1 MSRTALR
8 VRELHAS
15 IGGLA
20 ILKGVDLEVP
30 FGEVH
35 AIMGPNGSGKST
47 LCHVLAGKPGYE
59 VSGAIAVDGASLVDL
74 DVHERAQ
81 AGLFQALQYPV
92 GIPGLDLGVLVEEA
106 AVALGAGPEEAR
118 ERIATQARQLG
129 MDRFLNRSV
138 NGDLSGGEKKRSEVF
153 QLAVLEPRV
162 MVLDEIDSGLDIDSV
177 REVAAAVEEVGIRGA
192 IARGIFG
199 EMNPGAELMGVPT
212 DFFRWTDAE
221 ELSITEECMA
231 ERPAGSLVEVW
242 PCPENIVYVTP
253 DIIEGS
259 AHLAEAGGVRWH
271 MHCSEAHD
279 EIGFFEA
286 VHADRPVAWLEK
298 RGVLTHRT
306 TLAHAI
312 WLDPDEVSAMG
323 AAGATAVHNPI
334 SNQYLASGV
343 LHLEPL
349 LSAGANVALGSDGVA
364 VAGQDMFEAMK
375 AGALMH
381 RVAHLDSTTTTV
393 EQFLELAA
401 LGGATMTGVSGGVIE
416 AGRAADL
423 VILDV
428 DKVRHTPWN
437 RPVASMVHS
446 GRSGDVEMVVV
457 AGEIIVEDG
466 RSTKVDEAEVRSA
479 ATEATRRLFGD
490 AQLTGLTKDWQ

>member
-1 MSRTALR
+1 MINDHQMNHHPSSPASHQEAATHPGSTPACDLLLEGGILVTLDEQRR
-8 VRELHAS
+8 VIEDGAV
-15 IGGLA
+15 A
-20 ILKGVDLEVP
+20 IAGDRIVDL
-30 FGEVH
+30 
-35 AIMGPNGSGKST
+35 GKRAD
-47 LCHVLAGKPGYE
+47 LGHLRARAGRVIDCAGK
-59 VSGAIAVDGASLVDL
+59 LV
-74 DVHERAQ
+74 
-81 AGLFQALQYPV
+81 
-92 GIPGLDLGVLVEEA
+92 IPGLTDGHTHLFQSLGRGLGDGMSLVPWLRHFMLPYSLNMSREIAIA
-106 AVALGAGPEEAR
+106 AVRLGAL
-118 ERIATQARQLG
+118 QAA
-129 MDRFLNRSV
+129 
-138 NGDLSGGEKKRSEVF
+138 LSGTTMVVDNHYAPTDSETT
-153 QLAVLEPRV
+153 LAVA
-162 MVLDEIDSGLDIDSV
+162 S
-177 REVAAAVEEVGIRGA
+177 AVEEVGIRGA

-199 EMNPGAELMGVPT
+199 EMNPGAELMGVPP
-212 DFFRWTDAE
+212 DFFAWTDAQ

-259 AHLAEAGGVRWH
+259 ADLAKAGGVRWH
-271 MHCSEAHD
+271 MHCSEARD
-279 EIGFFEA
+279 EIGFFET
-286 VHADRPVAWLEK
+286 VHADRPVSWLAK

-312 WLDPDEVSAMG
+312 WLDPDEVAAMG
-323 AAGATAVHNPI
+323 TAGATAVHNPI

-381 RVAHLDSTTTTV
+381 RVAHLDSTATTV

-401 LGGATMTGVSGGVIE
+401 LGGSTMTGIDGGVID
-416 AGRAADL
+416 AGRVADL
-423 VILDV
+423 VVLDV
-428 DKVRHTPWN
+428 DKMRHTPWN

-446 GRSGDVEMVVV
+446 GRSGDVEMVIV
-457 AGEIIVEDG
+457 AGEVIVENG
-466 RSTKVDEAEVRSA
+466 RSTKVDEAEVRA
-479 ATEATRRLFGD
+479 AASEATKRLFGE

>member
-1 MSRTALR
+1 MINDHQMSDKPPASEAPLESETRPGSVAACDLLVEGGILVTLDEERRVIEDGAVAIVGDRIVAVGERADFDHLR
-8 VRELHAS
+8 ANSRR
-15 IGGLA
+15 I
-20 ILKGVDLEVP
+20 VDC
-30 FGEVH
+30 
-35 AIMGPNGSGKST
+35 SGK
-47 LCHVLAGKPGYE
+47 
-59 VSGAIAVDGASLVDL
+59 LV
-74 DVHERAQ
+74 
-81 AGLFQALQYPV
+81 
-92 GIPGLDLGVLVEEA
+92 IPGLTDGHTHLFQCLGRGLGDGMSLVPWLRHFMLPYSLNMDRRIAVA
-106 AVALGAGPEEAR
+106 AVQLGAL
-118 ERIATQARQLG
+118 QAA
-129 MDRFLNRSV
+129 
-138 NGDLSGGEKKRSEVF
+138 LSGTTMVVDNHYAPTDTETT
-153 QLAVLEPRV
+153 LA
-162 MVLDEIDSGLDIDSV
+162 
-177 REVAAAVEEVGIRGA
+177 VAAAVEEVGIRGA

-323 AAGATAVHNPI
+323 GAGATAVHNPI

-466 RSTKVDEAEVRSA
+466 RSTKVDEAEVRAA
-479 ATEATRRLFGD
+479 ATEATRRLFGE